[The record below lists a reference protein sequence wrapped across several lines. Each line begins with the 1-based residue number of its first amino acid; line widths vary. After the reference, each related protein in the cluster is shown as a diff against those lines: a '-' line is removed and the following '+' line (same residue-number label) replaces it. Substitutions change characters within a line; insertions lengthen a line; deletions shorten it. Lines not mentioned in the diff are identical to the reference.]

1 MILIGVRLI
10 FIGRGVVELLV
21 LVVLVVLQ
29 QE

>member
-21 LVVLVVLQ
+21 LVVFVVPQ

>member
-1 MILIGVRLI
+1 MILIGVLLI

-21 LVVLVVLQ
+21 LVVFVVPQ